1 MLSYIGNTEI
11 IQLLLRNYKVR
22 DSQACI
28 EYNKT
33 SGVWIGEWHWNN
45 RVQKVDTELACD
57 PMNRNS
63 TPLSVPSTKPSIM
76 YLNMCPSS
84 SQRESPF
91 YVQFSKKI
99 IVQLYRYVP
108 TTLYVCNFHY
118 IKANNNNNN
127 IDNKSNNE
135 WAEFLRRRGC
145 GRRS

>member
-1 MLSYIGNTEI
+1 MLTYIGNTEI

-63 TPLSVPSTKPSIM
+63 TPLSAPSTKPSTM
-76 YLNMCPSS
+76 CLNMCPSS
-84 SQRESPF
+84 SQRESSSLCSVF
-91 YVQFSKKI
+91 EENNCTI
-99 IVQLYRYVP
+99 IQIRTNHLVRL
-108 TTLYVCNFHY
+108 
-118 IKANNNNNN
+118 
-127 IDNKSNNE
+127 
-135 WAEFLRRRGC
+135 
-145 GRRS
+145 